1 MEIRATD
8 KGVEVRSDSGAT
20 YEITEQSARFGYEY
34 DPEYMWLWAC
44 DCPAGQHGRD
54 CKHLRAFLARL
65 DNEALP
71 EIGSEWEPL
80 KEVTK

>member
-8 KGVEVRSDSGAT
+8 KGFEVRSDSGAI
-20 YEITEQSARFGYEY
+20 YEVAEQSARFGYEY
-34 DPEYMWLWAC
+34 DTEYVQVWEC
-44 DCPAGQHGRD
+44 SCPAGQHGRD
-54 CKHLRAFLARL
+54 CKHLRSFLARFYT
-65 DNEALP
+65 EALP

>member
-1 MEIRATD
+1 MDIRATNS
-8 KGVEVRSDSGAT
+8 GWEVRSDSGAI
-20 YEITEQSARFGYEY
+20 YEVAEQSARFGYEY
-34 DPEYMWLWAC
+34 DTEYVQVWEC
-44 DCPAGQHGRD
+44 SCPAGQHGRD
-54 CKHLRAFLARL
+54 CKHLRSFLARL